1 MRPELRAI
9 MRRVSMSPLIDGGAD
24 DAAIR
29 LVLNSLCEGL
39 NVARGGVWFLDE
51 ARSALRCRLL
61 VDRHAGTEFD
71 AVVLHQRDYPAY
83 FEALQHERAIP
94 AHDARTDPSTC
105 EFTADYLV
113 PLNIHA
119 MLDVPI
125 RHHGT
130 MIGVVCAEHL
140 GAPRTWSDDDIAFA
154 GSLGDLVGR
163 ALNARQQRDTQVAL
177 ACLNQELEDRVAQRT
192 AEVVALRDQLVE
204 TDKMAALGGLVAG
217 VAHEI
222 NTPLGVSVTAASLLR
237 EAHNQFGA
245 ALASGQL
252 RRSQL
257 QALLQQQ
264 QQAMDLLE
272 TNLRRAATL
281 VDSFKQTAVDQCTD
295 PLESVELEP
304 LLARTLMSLSPITKA
319 VCDSVHLSAPGDL
332 SLQTYPGSL
341 IQVVTNLLTNAARH
355 AFPTP
360 RPDAQL
366 SVTVEATAGGGA
378 ELAVCDNGVGI
389 DPSLRR
395 RVFEPFFTTRRG
407 EGGSG
412 LGLSI
417 AYNLVS
423 QRLGGRLSL
432 DSKPGQGACF
442 RVRLPAVAPS
452 LPSVDQRAG
461 SPDGAAMPAQG

>member
-1 MRPELRAI
+1 
-9 MRRVSMSPLIDGGAD
+9 
-24 DAAIR
+24 
-29 LVLNSLCEGL
+29 
-39 NVARGGVWFLDE
+39 
-51 ARSALRCRLL
+51 
-61 VDRHAGTEFD
+61 
-71 AVVLHQRDYPAY
+71 
-83 FEALQHERAIP
+83 
-94 AHDARTDPSTC
+94 
-105 EFTADYLV
+105 
-113 PLNIHA
+113 
-119 MLDVPI
+119 
-125 RHHGT
+125 
-130 MIGVVCAEHL
+130 
-140 GAPRTWSDDDIAFA
+140 
-154 GSLGDLVGR
+154 
-163 ALNARQQRDTQVAL
+163 
-177 ACLNQELEDRVAQRT
+177 
-192 AEVVALRDQLVE
+192 
-204 TDKMAALGGLVAG
+204 
-217 VAHEI
+217 
-222 NTPLGVSVTAASLLR
+222 
-237 EAHNQFGA
+237 
-245 ALASGQL
+245 
-252 RRSQL
+252 
-257 QALLQQQ
+257 
-264 QQAMDLLE
+264 MDLLE

-319 VCDSVHLSAPGDL
+319 VCDSVHLSAPGGL

-341 IQVVTNLLTNAARH
+341 IQVVTNLLTNATRH

-432 DSKPGQGACF
+432 DSQPGQGACF